1 MRDMDVARLILS
13 RILVACVLSVAL
25 VAAGCGGD
33 DDSSSQ
39 ADASPAEEWADGFC
53 SALTMWTNDL
63 EAAAEPFTDLS
74 SFSEESIR
82 QAADD
87 AKNATET
94 LTESMRSLG
103 APDTSSGDQ
112 VETAVDDLAT
122 ELESGAQEIEDAV
135 ADVSS
140 VADVPAA
147 VGTVTATLSQLGRE
161 VGSALQTIGDAD
173 ASGELETAFEDADSC
188 DDLLDST
195 D

>member
-1 MRDMDVARLILS
+1 MTFSRPKLTVAV
-13 RILVACVLSVAL
+13 VACVASLAL
-25 VAAGCGGD
+25 VVAGCGGD
-33 DDSSSQ
+33 DDSSSST
-39 ADASPAEEWADGFC
+39 APAEEWADSFC
-53 SALTMWTNDL
+53 SALTTWTDDL
-63 EAAAEPFTDLS
+63 EAAAEPLTDLS
-74 SFSEESIR
+74 SLSEESIR

-112 VETAVDDLAT
+112 VETAVEDLST

-147 VGTVTATLSQLGRE
+147 LGAVTTTLSQLGRE
-161 VGSALQTIGDAD
+161 VGGALQTIGDAD
-173 ASGELETAFEDADSC
+173 ASGELETAFENADSC
-188 DDLLDST
+188 GELTESND
-195 D
+195 

>member
-1 MRDMDVARLILS
+1 LTVTFRRPKLTVAV
-13 RILVACVLSVAL
+13 VACVASLAL
-25 VAAGCGGD
+25 VASGCGGD
-33 DDSSSQ
+33 DDSSS
-39 ADASPAEEWADGFC
+39 AAPAEEWADSLC
-53 SALTMWTNDL
+53 SALTTWTNDL
-63 EAAAEPFTDLS
+63 QAAAEPLSDLS
-74 SFSEESIR
+74 SLSEESIR

-87 AKNATET
+87 AKNATDT

-122 ELESGAQEIEDAV
+122 ELESGAQEVEDAV

-140 VADVPAA
+140 VADIPAA
-147 VGTVTATLSQLGRE
+147 LGTVTTTLSELSRE
-161 VGSALQTIGDAD
+161 VDSALQTIGDAD

-188 DDLLDST
+188 DELTDSS

>member
-1 MRDMDVARLILS
+1 MRFGRPKLTVAV
-13 RILVACVLSVAL
+13 VACVLSLSLMAG
-25 VAAGCGGD
+25 GCGGD
-33 DDSSSQ
+33 DDSSS
-39 ADASPAEEWADGFC
+39 AAPAEEWADGFC

>member
-1 MRDMDVARLILS
+1 MPDMDFAKPILS

-33 DDSSSQ
+33 DDSSS
-39 ADASPAEEWADGFC
+39 AAPAEEWADSFC
-53 SALTMWTNDL
+53 SALATWTNDL
-63 EAAAEPFTDLS
+63 EAAAEPLSDLS
-74 SFSEESIR
+74 SLSEESIR

-112 VETAVDDLAT
+112 VESSVEDLAT
-122 ELESGAQEIEDAV
+122 ELENGAQEIEDAV
-135 ADVSS
+135 ADVSN

-147 VGTVTATLSQLGRE
+147 LGTVTTTLSDLGRE
-161 VGSALQTIGDAD
+161 VGGALQTIGDAD
-173 ASGELETAFEDADSC
+173 ASGELETAFESADSC
-188 DDLLDST
+188 GELSGSS
-195 D
+195 